1 MGMETGLGA
10 KRVTPDGPRW
20 GGGHAMSMKSRHP
33 HLAAVAALL
42 AMVALLG
49 ATACAPR
56 ALRGGDGTDNP
67 GLDDPALSTTLDRAD
82 IDYLVEQNTAPLY
95 ASAFWTRDV
104 QSAGEPPLIAIWP
117 IQNATSQHLGDQMLT
132 LLSSLETGLVNSGD
146 VGVVARSR
154 QEELAREIGIQQ
166 GAVFDQ
172 SSAQQL
178 GRQLGAQYFLTGKI
192 TSVDERLSKTR
203 RIQYSLFIQV
213 IEIETGLI
221 KFQHEAT
228 RSKALKG

>member
-1 MGMETGLGA
+1 MERMEMQMTA
-10 KRVTPDGPRW
+10 PMNTRQQTQESRPHGPFR
-20 GGGHAMSMKSRHP
+20 
-33 HLAAVAALL
+33 LLVAGI
-42 AMVALLG
+42 AMVALLT

-67 GLDDPALSTTLDRAD
+67 AMDNPAMSTTLDRAD

-104 QSAGEPPLIAIWP
+104 QAAAEPPLVAIWP

-146 VGVVARSR
+146 VRVVARSR
-154 QEELAREIGIQQ
+154 QEELSREIGIQQ
-166 GAVFDQ
+166 GAIFNQ